1 MNVDNNEITRALE
14 VFSKINSQYR
24 YEEICAMP
32 PEKKQEYANLLRH
45 FEDTHQNKHASK
57 ADKGKSLED
66 IVTFLLENTGGLFH
80 VDRNLRTSTNE
91 IDQLLTLSPNGKT
104 LCQYGLIDKK
114 LEHFL
119 SECKNYNT
127 RVGVTYV
134 GKFCSLLITT
144 QTLLGILFSYHGVT
158 GSGWNDGAGLIKKFY
173 LHKEHQNERYCI
185 LDFNIKDF
193 KKIAKGEN
201 MLQLMSEKLLS
212 LQLDTDYS
220 TYLSKHPAES

>member
-1 MNVDNNEITRALE
+1 MSVDNNDIVKALDIL
-14 VFSKINSQYR
+14 SQINPQYR
-24 YEEICAMP
+24 YEKICEMSP
-32 PEKKQEYANLLRH
+32 KKKQEYANLLNY
-45 FEDTHQNKHASK
+45 FEETHQNKNTSK

-66 IVTFLLENTGGLFH
+66 IVTFLLQNTGDLFR

-91 IDQLLTLSPNGKT
+91 IDQLLTLNPKGKI
-104 LCQYGLIDKK
+104 LCQYGLIDRK

-134 GKFCSLLITT
+134 GKFCSLLITS
-144 QTLLGILFSYHGVT
+144 QTLLGILFSYHGIT

-173 LHKEHQNERYCI
+173 LHKEQQNERYCI

-201 MLQLMSEKLLS
+201 ILQLMSEKLLS

-220 TYLSKHPAES
+220 TYLSKHPAEP

>member
-1 MNVDNNEITRALE
+1 MSVDNNDIVKALDIL
-14 VFSKINSQYR
+14 SQINSQYR
-24 YEEICAMP
+24 YEKICEMSP
-32 PEKKQEYANLLRH
+32 KKKQEYANLLNY
-45 FEDTHQNKHASK
+45 FEETHQNKNTSK

-66 IVTFLLENTGGLFH
+66 IVTFLLQNTGDLFR

-91 IDQLLTLSPNGKT
+91 IDQLLTLSPKGKI
-104 LCQYGLIDKK
+104 LCQYGLIDRK

-134 GKFCSLLITT
+134 GKFCSLLITS
-144 QTLLGILFSYHGVT
+144 QTLLGILFSYHGIT

-173 LHKEHQNERYCI
+173 LHKEQQNERYCI

-201 MLQLMSEKLLS
+201 ILQLMSEKLLS

-220 TYLSKHPAES
+220 TYLSKHPAEP